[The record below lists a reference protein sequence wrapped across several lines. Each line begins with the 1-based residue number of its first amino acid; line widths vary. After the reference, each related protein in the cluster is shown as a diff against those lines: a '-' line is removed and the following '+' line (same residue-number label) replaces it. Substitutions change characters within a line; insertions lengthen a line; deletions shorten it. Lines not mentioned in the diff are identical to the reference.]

1 MQKTYYLR
9 YIDMKILTTSTNNQ
23 IVKIIPREYVSTA
36 TVTLRDDQTN
46 TVSTFT
52 DISLTQTGDYN
63 IINQAFILKEG
74 YYYDMIVTASG
85 SVIYKDKVF
94 CTDQSV
100 DQSTNEYYTVNKDVY
115 KSDTSYDDDYII
127 LWV

>member
-9 YIDMKILTTSTNNQ
+9 YIDMKILTTSTNSQ
-23 IVKIIPREYVSTA
+23 VVKIIPREYASTA

-63 IINQAFILKEG
+63 IINEAFALKEG

-100 DQSTNEYYTVNKDVY
+100 DQSTNQYYTVNKDVY
-115 KSDTSYDDDYII
+115 KSDTSYDEDYII
-127 LWV
+127 L

>member
-9 YIDMKILTTSTNNQ
+9 YIDMKILTTSTNSQ
-23 IVKIIPREYVSTA
+23 VVKIIPREYVSTA

-63 IINQAFILKEG
+63 IINQAFALKEG
-74 YYYDMIVTASG
+74 YYYDMTVTASG

-100 DQSTNEYYTVNKDVY
+100 DQSTNQYYTVNKDVY

-127 LWV
+127 L